1 MTKRYFSLILFAA
14 IVLIA
19 QSQSVL
25 AQKAADSKTLKFD
38 QAAEQEFIKGIQ
50 GDSAALERAMKTG
63 EKILASNPK
72 DALALVWQGGARLV
86 LARNAF
92 YQGDF
97 MAGSALWKQGL
108 DDMEKA
114 VEFAP
119 GDTRVLVVRGS
130 TWYQA
135 SKEFPDPNEAN
146 RLLQTAI
153 TDFEKIIAVND
164 DNFKQLPAEIRDGV
178 LLNLAEGYE
187 RIGAKTRA
195 RNFYQRLSTET
206 TGKTRETAVKWI
218 QANKQ

>member
-1 MTKRYFSLILFAA
+1 MT
-14 IVLIA
+14 
-19 QSQSVL
+19 
-25 AQKAADSKTLKFD
+25 
-38 QAAEQEFIKGIQ
+38 
-50 GDSAALERAMKTG
+50 
-63 EKILASNPK
+63 
-72 DALALVWQGGARLV
+72 
-86 LARNAF
+86 
-92 YQGDF
+92 
-97 MAGSALWKQGL
+97 GSAIWKQGL

-119 GDTRVLVVRGS
+119 NDTRVLVVRGS

-164 DNFKQLPAEIRDGV
+164 DNFKQLPTEIRDGV

-187 RIGAKTRA
+187 RIRAKTRA

-206 TGKTRETAVKWI
+206 TGKTRETALKWI

>member
-1 MTKRYFSLILFAA
+1 MLKRYFSFTLFAA
-14 IVLIA
+14 IILIA
-19 QSQSVL
+19 QSQNVS
-25 AQKAADSKTLKFD
+25 AQKTADSKNLKFD
-38 QAAEQEFIKGIQ
+38 KTVEQEFMKGIQ
-50 GDSAALERAMKTG
+50 GDATALESAMKTG
-63 EKILASNPK
+63 EKILANNPK
-72 DALALVWQGGARLV
+72 DALALVWQGGARLI
-86 LARNAF
+86 LARTAF

-97 MAGSALWKQGL
+97 MAGSAIWKQGL

-164 DNFKQLPAEIRDGV
+164 DNFKQLPAEIRENV

-187 RIGAKTRA
+187 RIGAKTKA